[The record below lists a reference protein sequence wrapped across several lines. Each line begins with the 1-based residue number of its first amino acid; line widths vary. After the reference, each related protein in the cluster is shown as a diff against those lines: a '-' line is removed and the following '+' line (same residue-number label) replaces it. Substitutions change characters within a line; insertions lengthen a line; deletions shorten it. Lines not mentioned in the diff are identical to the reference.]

1 MNKQKHSSY
10 VSLKLENTWNVRLE
24 RSAQLSFVVWNEP
37 RSWLEERW
45 TSFVRFVV
53 CQDTQIRAKHDKAV
67 WTCWVFFF
75 PSRTFTRSCF
85 EPYLWATLFSRWCDA
100 VQCVTDYFPITA
112 LSQKYFIPLTNTEF
126 QLLVPLDAI
135 LSSIWT
141 KSEFPHRV
149 WWLKCFHNFWVQAR
163 VQS

>member
-1 MNKQKHSSY
+1 MSAWNSRT
-10 VSLKLENTWNVRLE
+10 LETFDLNV
-24 RSAQLSFVVWNEP
+24 QLSLALLSETNPEVDWKNDEQFRPFCSMP
-37 RSWLEERW
+37 RYP
-45 TSFVRFVV
+45 
-53 CQDTQIRAKHDKAV
+53 DKSK
-67 WTCWVFFF
+67 TRQSCLDLLGVFFF

-163 VQS
+163 VQI